1 MRGVRLAV
9 GAALGLV
16 LVACPEVDTN
26 DPANSGSGSSSSGGN
41 GASSSTSSGGGTT
54 SRASSAASVS
64 SGAASGSG
72 GSGATGGS
80 SAAVSGASS
89 AAASSGLGSS
99 GASGGASSGVPG
111 SSSSGG
117 PPPAYVYAHS
127 ADVLYRMD
135 ADTFEVVELGTI
147 TFFDTNGT
155 TELPSNT
162 TLTDLAITKDGALWG
177 CSRDALFQIEANTW
191 RAVKRATLAG
201 NYVGLTFVPEGILD
215 PQEVLVGATQQGG
228 ELNRINLTT
237 GAATPIGTYGGGWLT
252 SGDVVAIAGD
262 ANNLPVMYATLKRS
276 GSTTD
281 VLARIEP
288 TTGVATVIGAANGI
302 GFERTFGL
310 GYWGGTLYAFDA
322 DGNIISINRT
332 TGAGTSI
339 ATRPVAFWGA
349 GVTTVA
355 KIQ

>member
-26 DPANSGSGSSSSGGN
+26 DPANSGSGSSSSGGGN
-41 GASSSTSSGGGTT
+41 GASSSTSSGGVST
-54 SRASSAASVS
+54 SRASSATNVS

-72 GSGATGGS
+72 GSGASGGS
-80 SAAVSGASS
+80 SGPVSGASS
-89 AAASSGLGSS
+89 AEASSGAGSS
-99 GASGGASSGVPG
+99 GASGGGSSGVVG

-127 ADVLYRMD
+127 ADVLYRLD
-135 ADTFEVVELGTI
+135 ADTFEVAELGTI

-162 TLTDLAITKDGALWG
+162 TLTDLAINKDGALWG

-237 GAATPIGTYGGGWLT
+237 GGATPIGTYGGGWLT

-262 ANNLPVMYATLKRS
+262 AMYATLKRS

-288 TTGVATVIGAANGI
+288 TTGVATIIGAANGI
-302 GFERTFGL
+302 GFERTYGL